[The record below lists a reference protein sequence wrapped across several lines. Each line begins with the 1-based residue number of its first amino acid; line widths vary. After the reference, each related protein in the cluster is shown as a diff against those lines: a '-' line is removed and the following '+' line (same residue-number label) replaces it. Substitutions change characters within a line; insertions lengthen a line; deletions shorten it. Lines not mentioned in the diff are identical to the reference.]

1 MNKLKAVVV
10 DGYLQALLGLIH
22 TANIPEMAV
31 GILDRL
37 PAMYAVKTGEH
48 LPAKHT
54 FIKTYSKSTRQ
65 LVERARVLY
74 SQPEH
79 AASNAYPDIA
89 PRRVFDWCLGNFGDE
104 DMHALRRVLT
114 QPSSGRYI
122 TNKTRRENWHN
133 VRQELI
139 IDILTLCEIVVN
151 HKAIK

>member
-1 MNKLKAVVV
+1 MNKLKAVIV

-22 TANIPEMAV
+22 TANIPELAV
-31 GILDRL
+31 GVLDRL
-37 PAMYAVKTGEH
+37 PTMYAAKKGEH

-79 AASNAYPDIA
+79 AASNAYPDLA
-89 PRRVFDWCLGNFGDE
+89 SRRVFDWCLGNFGE
-104 DMHALRRVLT
+104 GEMQALRRVLT
-114 QPSSGRYI
+114 QPSPGKYI
-122 TNKTRRENWHN
+122 SNKDRRENWHN

-139 IDILTLCEIVVN
+139 IDILTLCDIVIN